1 MAQTSDKDSTFVNYY
16 TVLTIS
22 SWITSWTSVFMP
34 LHKYSNKYTY
44 FWQFLSEHKKVVLL
58 SDTIFF
64 DVDTRFLWTS
74 LSSDLEFVTNSK
86 ISSCEGNSNAFSF
99 FQPLSAIEKIIMKYY
114 IDVGTYKII
123 KSGSSSL
130 VNLYS
135 KTGGKFTV
143 ADAMNT

>member
-1 MAQTSDKDSTFVNYY
+1 
-16 TVLTIS
+16 
-22 SWITSWTSVFMP
+22 
-34 LHKYSNKYTY
+34 
-44 FWQFLSEHKKVVLL
+44 
-58 SDTIFF
+58 
-64 DVDTRFLWTS
+64 
-74 LSSDLEFVTNSK
+74 
-86 ISSCEGNSNAFSF
+86 
-99 FQPLSAIEKIIMKYY
+99 MKYY